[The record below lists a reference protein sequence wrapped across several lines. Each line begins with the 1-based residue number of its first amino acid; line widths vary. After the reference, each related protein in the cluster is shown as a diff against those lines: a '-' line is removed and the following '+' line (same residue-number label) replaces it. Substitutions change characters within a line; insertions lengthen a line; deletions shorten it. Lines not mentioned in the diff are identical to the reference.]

1 MRKYRSINAGHVT
14 ATAADHLIEAESET
28 IGDALAHGA
37 SADEWEAESPEETE
51 ARDAAR
57 LALHRDSGKP
67 ATALQRI
74 ASEPLKP
81 TSEEAPAPVAAAGA
95 IDITPTWGE
104 WGRLYSAFAE
114 SGERKVCRA
123 LREDFARAMAA
134 AEVMRELRD
143 TFTDEQAA
151 IVARVLCDEL
161 RKQGF

>member
-14 ATAADHLIEAESET
+14 ATAADHLIESESET

-37 SADEWEAESPEETE
+37 SADKWEAESPEETE

-67 ATALQRI
+67 A
-74 ASEPLKP
+74 
-81 TSEEAPAPVAAAGA
+81 PVVAAGA

-104 WGRLYSAFAE
+104 WGRLYSALAE
-114 SGERKVCRA
+114 SGERKACRA